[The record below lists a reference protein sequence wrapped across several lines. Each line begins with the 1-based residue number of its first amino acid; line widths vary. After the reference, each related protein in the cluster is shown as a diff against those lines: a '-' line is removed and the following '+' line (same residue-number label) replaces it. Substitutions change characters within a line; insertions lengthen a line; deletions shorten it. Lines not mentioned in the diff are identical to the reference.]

1 MDNQVR
7 KDTRDRREAPV
18 CPDDQA
24 MKDQLAKRATRETQ
38 DSMVHQDPLDPLDTK
53 DLRDPR
59 ERRVKPVC
67 PALAFLEPRETKE
80 FLGESL

>member
-24 MKDQLAKRATRETQ
+24 MKDQLARRATRETQ
-38 DSMVHQDPLDPLDTK
+38 DSMVHQDPLDPLDILWAK
-53 DLRDPR
+53 KLK
-59 ERRVKPVC
+59 RVCK
-67 PALAFLEPRETKE
+67 KI
-80 FLGESL
+80 